1 MAWYEDC
8 FPCVPKKTTVFVNH
22 GHPLSSIER
31 LCNKTNQQMSCCQ
44 TTIQEFGWR
53 MERRF
58 LVKGNKDKRIPKSCC
73 DGEENVDC
81 WEWNELFFKL
91 IYRNQSFKCFCVCS
105 ISRYICCCYHPSVV
119 STLLQVIL
127 SYNEEYCVSTAT
139 SKSRSVKH

>member
-1 MAWYEDC
+1 MAWYDGC
-8 FPCVPKKTTVFVNH
+8 IPCVSTKTPVFVNH
-22 GHPLSSIER
+22 GHPVGSIER
-31 LCNKTNQQMSCCQ
+31 LVNKTNQQISCCQ

-73 DGEENVDC
+73 DGQENVDSR
-81 WEWNELFFKL
+81 E
-91 IYRNQSFKCFCVCS
+91 RNRLKHINRDQSFKRFCLCS
-105 ISRYICCCYHPSVV
+105 ISLYICCCHHPAVV

-127 SYNEEYCVSTAT
+127 SYNEEYFVLTAP

>member
-1 MAWYEDC
+1 MAWYDGC
-8 FPCVPKKTTVFVNH
+8 IPCVSTKTPVFVNH
-22 GHPLSSIER
+22 GHPVGSIER
-31 LCNKTNQQMSCCQ
+31 LVNKTNQQISCCQ

-73 DGEENVDC
+73 NGEENVDC
-81 WEWNELFFKL
+81 WEWNGLKH
-91 IYRNQSFKCFCVCS
+91 IYREKSFKCFCLCS
-105 ISRYICCCYHPSVV
+105 ISRYICCCLHPAVV

-127 SYNEEYCVSTAT
+127 SYNEEYFVLTAP